1 MRVTSLIVGARFRP
15 PAAGLLSVLGA
26 GSALVVRREP
36 SNQYDPNALQVLV
49 ETSTLAKLPISQLQA
64 ACEGF
69 GFGAEEICGREAPSE
84 WHLGYVPRDA
94 AEIYASGFDAR
105 GVREVPGEFTFDI
118 SGKPSVSFE
127 VPA

>member
-26 GSALVVRREP
+26 GAPLMVRREP
-36 SNQYDPNALQVLV
+36 QNPYDPNALQVLV

-69 GFGAEEICGREAPSE
+69 GFGAEEICGRDAPPE
-84 WHLGYVPRDA
+84 WHLGYVPRGEALELA
-94 AEIYASGFDAR
+94 AAFDASGAS
-105 GVREVPGEFTFDI
+105 EVPGEFTFDLA
-118 SGKPSVSFE
+118 GKPSVSFE
-127 VPA
+127 IPA